1 MLKEHFKRI
10 TVSLPVNRESE
21 KGERESRRE
30 SMREGEREPNS
41 RLVEFIYCVQ
51 KYTRKTSTYVS

>member
-10 TVSLPVNRESE
+10 TVSLPVNREIE

-30 SMREGEREPNS
+30 SMREGEREPNI
-41 RLVEFIYCVQ
+41 RLVELIYCV
-51 KYTRKTSTYVS
+51 